1 MILSLNFQSR
11 DCLLLFFLSFLIN
24 FSNFQT
30 SDEERKEKKK
40 KERKIPE
47 KLLER
52 KIFKDRIPENGIPR
66 PNIYIYNLYDYTY
79 PRGEIARTR
88 RVKQILKLYE
98 PTDTNYEPPVVA
110 IQITRNKVGVFYE
123 GTSSC
128 HNAIINSTH
137 GEFSN
142 LPPPSLHRLS
152 IYTLRLLCMPLGQPR
167 FVGSQRLELVFVT

>member
-11 DCLLLFFLSFLIN
+11 DCLSLLLFFLSFLIN

-30 SDEERKEKKK
+30 CDEERKEKKK

-88 RVKQILKLYE
+88 RVK
-98 PTDTNYEPPVVA
+98 
-110 IQITRNKVGVFYE
+110 
-123 GTSSC
+123 
-128 HNAIINSTH
+128 
-137 GEFSN
+137 
-142 LPPPSLHRLS
+142 
-152 IYTLRLLCMPLGQPR
+152 
-167 FVGSQRLELVFVT
+167 